1 MTGPEKCQVRD
12 NLGNEVPYLD
22 VIFNPESYELGF
34 SKSKFE
40 TENEVF

>member
-1 MTGPEKCQVRD
+1 M
-12 NLGNEVPYLD
+12 LYFD

-40 TENEVF
+40 TENDGF